1 MCCGETRI
9 LETMSKGNVTMD
21 AGLCVVA
28 APLLTLAD
36 RIPFTFLYS

>member
-1 MCCGETRI
+1 MCYGETRT

-21 AGLCVVA
+21 ASLSVVA

-36 RIPFTFLYS
+36 RIPFTLL